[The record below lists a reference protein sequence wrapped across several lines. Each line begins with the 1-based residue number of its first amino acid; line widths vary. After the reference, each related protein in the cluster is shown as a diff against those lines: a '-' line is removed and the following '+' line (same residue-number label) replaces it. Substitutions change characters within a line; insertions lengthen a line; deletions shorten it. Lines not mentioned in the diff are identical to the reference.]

1 MRVWQVRAVL
11 SLAPFIEPAINRPT
25 TPPPTST
32 IPLAVFDC
40 LSYTKHCCRRCDSD
54 NRQQQQSSIAEG
66 VLTPADYEHPLPC
79 FDPGPQQQLQQYEVP
94 RSFMVLI
101 VSYNTMCTG
110 MLFASSVTDVG
121 RLLLVLTPLPQAR
134 PGGEPCIWCI
144 PGYVLDIRVSFKE
157 GL

>member
-1 MRVWQVRAVL
+1 
-11 SLAPFIEPAINRPT
+11 
-25 TPPPTST
+25 
-32 IPLAVFDC
+32 
-40 LSYTKHCCRRCDSD
+40 
-54 NRQQQQSSIAEG
+54 
-66 VLTPADYEHPLPC
+66 
-79 FDPGPQQQLQQYEVP
+79 
-94 RSFMVLI
+94 MVLI